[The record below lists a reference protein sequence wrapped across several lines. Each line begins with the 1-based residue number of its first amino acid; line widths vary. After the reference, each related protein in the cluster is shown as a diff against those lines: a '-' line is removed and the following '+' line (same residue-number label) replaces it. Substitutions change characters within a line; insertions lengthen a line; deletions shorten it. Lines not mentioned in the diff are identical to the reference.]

1 MAGLGLLAGCAVAP
15 SAPPTPARMYRVGV
29 LTPTAGAYPQLWVR
43 MAELGYVE
51 GQNLAREERVSRLL
65 EFEDLAAE
73 LVGLRVD
80 VILVT
85 GPSTVR
91 AAMAATSSIPIVMV
105 GTSGVPGSG
114 FVESLARPGGN
125 VTGVIGARFDE
136 LDPKRLQLLVEAA
149 PRISRVG
156 LLPAPEGTLLGA
168 VNAAAATLGI
178 EVLGMPV
185 TAATTPDGYEAAFEQ
200 AVAAGVDGIL
210 TQIGG
215 VTNPNATLIAS
226 LALRH
231 RLPGIYTLRAYVTS
245 GGLMAYVPRA
255 DDIQRRAAEYVDRI
269 LRGARPADLPVE
281 QVAYHDLVVNLRVA
295 RELGLALSPFFM
307 IQVDEVIE

>member
-1 MAGLGLLAGCAVAP
+1 
-15 SAPPTPARMYRVGV
+15 
-29 LTPTAGAYPQLWVR
+29 VR
-43 MAELGYVE
+43 
-51 GQNLAREERVSRLL
+51 
-65 EFEDLAAE
+65 
-73 LVGLRVD
+73 LRVD

-85 GPSTVR
+85 GPPSVR
-91 AAMAATSSIPIVMV
+91 AAMAATSTIPIIMV
-105 GTSGVPGSG
+105 GTGSALASG

-125 VTGVIGARFDE
+125 VTGVAGAPTNE

-156 LLPAPEGTLLGA
+156 VLPAPPPGDGLALDA
-168 VNAAAATLGI
+168 LNAAADALEI

-185 TAATTPDGYEAAFEQ
+185 TAATTPNGYEAAFER

-210 TQIGG
+210 SRAGTA
-215 VTNPNATLIAS
+215 TNPYASLIAS

-231 RLPGIYTLRAYVTS
+231 RLPGIYTTRPYVTS
-245 GGLMAYVPRA
+245 GGLMAYLPRVA
-255 DDIQRRAAEYVDRI
+255 EIQRRAAEYVDRI

-281 QVAYHDLVVNLRVA
+281 QVAYHDLVVNLRTA

-307 IQVDEVIE
+307 SQVDEVIQ